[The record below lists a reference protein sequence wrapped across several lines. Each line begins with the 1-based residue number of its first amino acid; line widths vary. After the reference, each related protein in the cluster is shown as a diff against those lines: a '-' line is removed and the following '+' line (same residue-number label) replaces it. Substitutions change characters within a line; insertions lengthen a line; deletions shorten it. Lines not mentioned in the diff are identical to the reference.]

1 MAAHFRAALFVPLE
15 PNKLKRNKL
24 IHISLPLLPTTVLAP
39 CLLTLSS
46 SSASPLEHFAL
57 MKSCHVSSVDDG
69 LKEYKLLRDL
79 WHSIEGG
86 GIADWQSEDRRC
98 VSARKRPRDVIDAAE
113 PQPLGKSQSG

>member
-1 MAAHFRAALFVPLE
+1 MAAHFRAALFVHLE
-15 PNKLKRNKL
+15 PNKL

-86 GIADWQSEDRRC
+86 GLPTGSLRTGGASLPE
-98 VSARKRPRDVIDAAE
+98 KGPE
-113 PQPLGKSQSG
+113 M

>member
-1 MAAHFRAALFVPLE
+1 MAAQFRAALFVPLE
-15 PNKLKRNKL
+15 LNKLKRNKL

-46 SSASPLEHFAL
+46 SSASPPEHFAL

-69 LKEYKLLRDL
+69 LKEYKLLRYL
-79 WHSIEGG
+79 WHSIEG